1 MEHALTILPA
11 HVSALTSNAE
21 TTAAEGPAEHALRAR
36 LAVQANASLPAFP
49 IASIGHAETMDAEV
63 HAEPALTGSPATQ
76 WVIAMIYASRTA
88 GIKSA
93 EKMDAE
99 DTAGR
104 VLMDLAAVL
113 LENASYAATKAA

>member
-21 TTAAEGPAEHALRAR
+21 TTDAEGLAEHALQAR
-36 LAVQANASLPAFP
+36 LVPEANAFLPAFP
-49 IASIGHAETMDAEV
+49 TASIDHAETMVAEEA
-63 HAEPALTGSPATQ
+63 AEPALTGLPATQ
-76 WVIAMIYASRTA
+76 WAIAMIYASRTA

-93 EKMDAE
+93 EKTAAE

>member
-21 TTAAEGPAEHALRAR
+21 TMAAEVLAEHALQAR
-36 LAVQANASLPAFP
+36 LALKDNAFLPAFP
-49 IASIGHAETMDAEV
+49 TASIDHAEMMDAEV
-63 HAEPALTGSPATQ
+63 HAEPALIGSPATQ
-76 WVIAMIYASRTA
+76 WAIATIYANQTA

-93 EKMDAE
+93 EKTAAE

-113 LENASYAATKAA
+113 LGNATYAATKVA